1 MREKIEK
8 VLRQK
13 VAPALAQH
21 GGGVEFV
28 DFAEGVLKVRFLGQC
43 ASCPSAYVTLEEV
56 VEKGVKEE
64 LSFVEKVVSVQG
76 VSDELLDFA
85 RSLMGRRE

>member
-1 MREKIEK
+1 MRERIEK
-8 VLRQK
+8 VLQEK
-13 VAPALAQH
+13 VAPALAAH

-28 DFAEGVLKVRFLGQC
+28 GFESGTLKVRFLGQC

-56 VEKGVKEE
+56 VAKGVKEE
-64 LSFVEKVVSVQG
+64 VEEVERVVSVQG

-85 RSLMGRRE
+85 RSLMGRRD

>member
-8 VLRQK
+8 VLREK

-28 DFAEGVLKVRFLGQC
+28 DFKDGCLTVRFLGQC

-56 VEKGVKEE
+56 V
-64 LSFVEKVVSVQG
+64 
-76 VSDELLDFA
+76 
-85 RSLMGRRE
+85 

>member
-1 MREKIEK
+1 M
-8 VLRQK
+8 LTT
-13 VAPALAQH
+13 
-21 GGGVEFV
+21 
-28 DFAEGVLKVRFLGQC
+28 
-43 ASCPSAYVTLEEV
+43 SCSQDEVLEEV

-64 LSFVEKVVSVQG
+64 LSEVEKVVSVQG

>member
-8 VLRQK
+8 VLREK

-21 GGGVEFV
+21 SGGVEFV
-28 DFAEGVLKVRFLGQC
+28 DFADGVLQVRFLGQC

-56 VEKGVKEE
+56 VAKGVKEE
-64 LSFVEKVVSVQG
+64 IPEVEKVVSVQG

-85 RSLMGRRE
+85 RGLMGRRE

>member
-21 GGGVEFV
+21 GGVEFE
-28 DFAEGVLKVRFLGQC
+28 DFKDGCLTVRFLGQC

-56 VEKGVKEE
+56 VAKGVKEE
-64 LSFVEKVVSVQG
+64 LSEVEKVVSVQG
-76 VSDELLDFA
+76 VSDELLNFA
-85 RSLMGRRE
+85 RSLMGQRE